1 MEESLFNLALKDGIW
16 AALFVVLFIYT
27 LVDSRKREQKLQ
39 QVIDENQKIIADAL
53 KKMDVIENIHD
64 DVQIIKS
71 EVTRR

>member
-16 AALFVVLFIYT
+16 ATLFVVLFIYT
-27 LVDSRKREQKLQ
+27 IVDSRRREQKLQ
-39 QVIDENQKIIADAL
+39 QIIDENQKIIADAL

-71 EVTRR
+71 EVIRR

>member
-1 MEESLFNLALKDGIW
+1 MEESLLNLALKDGIW
-16 AALFVVLFIYT
+16 ATLFVVLFIYT

>member
-1 MEESLFNLALKDGIW
+1 MEESLLNLALKDGIW
-16 AALFVVLFIYT
+16 ATLFVVLFIYT
-27 LVDSRKREQKLQ
+27 LADSRKREQKLQ

-64 DVQIIKS
+64 DVQMIKS

>member
-1 MEESLFNLALKDGIW
+1 MEESLLNLALKDGIW
-16 AALFVVLFIYT
+16 ATLFVVLFIYT
-27 LVDSRKREQKLQ
+27 IMDSRKREQKLQ

>member
-71 EVTRR
+71 EVIRR